1 MCLTMFELQVR
12 MTSPMTHE
20 EDLDRVL
27 VEFLNSIGYIK
38 YTSKDFDAAKKSV
51 GYRLFKECFL
61 LHSSKLWNV
70 DELIAYLNTSR
81 PTLYRYLN
89 KLKSLDLLEEEHE
102 GISKKYRLRFGNFK
116 KAWSFVEANVKLAME
131 NYAKSVE
138 HIQKLA
144 EGEI

>member
-1 MCLTMFELQVR
+1 MFEIQVR
-12 MTSPMTHE
+12 MISPMTHE
-20 EDLDRVL
+20 NDLDRVL
-27 VEFLNSIGYIK
+27 VDFLYSIGYIK
-38 YTSKDFDAAKKSV
+38 YTSKDFEEAKKSI
-51 GYRLFKECFL
+51 GFRLFKECFL
-61 LHSSKLWNV
+61 LHANKMWSV
-70 DELIAYLNTSR
+70 DELITCLNTSR

-102 GISKKYRLRFGNFK
+102 GIAKKYRLRFGNFK

-144 EGEI
+144 EGAE